1 MSPLLEATYSDELS
15 PHSQLLATIATTK
28 QVLVPTGVS
37 QSGTRC
43 LLVQTWES
51 AFKKKKESQLQW
63 YREKVICYL
72 HCYRKVSFEV
82 LPNKL

>member
-43 LLVQTWES
+43 LLAQTWES
-51 AFKKKKESQLQW
+51 AFKKKKRITTAVVQREGYTLPSLLQ
-63 YREKVICYL
+63 EGFI
-72 HCYRKVSFEV
+72 
-82 LPNKL
+82 